1 MVEGTISNMVKE
13 RTSATRAVVMPWC
26 GISDHTTDDKHI
38 TAGIIAPNLGG
49 VAINPAIVV
58 LSRFRSVNGGQSSA
72 VNLFFFKNYF
82 IIL

>member
-72 VNLFFFKNYF
+72 VNLFFF
-82 IIL
+82 